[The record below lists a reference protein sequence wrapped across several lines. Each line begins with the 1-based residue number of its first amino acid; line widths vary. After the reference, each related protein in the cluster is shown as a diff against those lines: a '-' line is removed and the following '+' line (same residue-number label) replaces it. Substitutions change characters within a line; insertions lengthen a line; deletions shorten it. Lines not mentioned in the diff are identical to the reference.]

1 MYVRMEKKR
10 SMLESHAVANAPLSW
25 WQCCSYSRGN
35 IMSGHV
41 TLLPAFSTNQGIT
54 MHFGDFIA
62 ITMVVDPPL
71 LGSIHHPR
79 SCFSYGWPLNI
90 VPCGFLIDII
100 ENFQKKKK
108 TKLHISP
115 TMLNSRKHP
124 IIGLFFL
131 NNIQSKWHQER
142 EREAARFR
150 IGADFQFKLS
160 GWLLIADRWSH
171 CPIMR
176 SLARALQTS
185 DKFKIYF
192 YSDMIIYIKLKK

>member
-1 MYVRMEKKR
+1 MVTVLFVFTWEYYERSRYIITGLQYEPGNYDAFRRFHCNYNGCRPTPVRKYTPSTQLFFLWLASQHR
-10 SMLESHAVANAPLSW
+10 ALW
-25 WQCCSYSRGN
+25 
-35 IMSGHV
+35 
-41 TLLPAFSTNQGIT
+41 FSNW
-54 MHFGDFIA
+54 HN
-62 ITMVVDPPL
+62 
-71 LGSIHHPR
+71 R
-79 SCFSYGWPLNI
+79 KFS
-90 VPCGFLIDII
+90 
-100 ENFQKKKK
+100 EKKK